1 MSRIGTLPREAW
13 PAPFAAAMAGIMPPG
28 VEPLRLFTAIAQSAR
43 AWEKFS
49 GGSLAG
55 RGPLAFRD
63 REIVIDRTTARSGC
77 EYEWG
82 THTKLFAAK
91 AGLTRE
97 QVRSTF
103 DGHADDGNWSS
114 AEAALIASVD
124 ALLDRKRLTQGEF
137 DRLSAHFDTAQVLE
151 VIQLVG
157 FYHGVA
163 LICGALDLQ
172 SESGMDRFPTDKD
185 PAHA

>member
-1 MSRIGTLPREAW
+1 MSRIGLLPRAAW

-28 VEPLRLFTAIAQSAR
+28 VEPLSLFTAVAQSPR

-49 GGSLAG
+49 GGSMSG

-63 REIVIDRTTARSGC
+63 REIVIDRTTARTGC

-82 THTKLFAAK
+82 THTKLFAGK
-91 AGLTRE
+91 AGLTPQ

-103 DGHADDGNWSS
+103 DGHADDGQWTA

-124 ALLDRKRLTQGEF
+124 ALLDHRRLTQSEF
-137 DRLSAHFDTAQVLE
+137 DRLAAHFDTAQVLE
-151 VIQLVG
+151 VIQLTG

-172 SESGMDRFPTDKD
+172 PEAGMDRFPAKD
-185 PAHA
+185 AHHA